1 MYCCRRSSNEW
12 SQSDHTDIPQLHPG
26 VDFSRELGPRYS
38 RNTWPR
44 DGAQALSKS
53 GSISTG
59 PHSST
64 MSVPL
69 GASFFSTQH
78 VSSARV
84 QATNASE
91 LESSDEDT
99 ASDERGLEARMGSLH
114 LSPVHARYRGK
125 SSGVKL
131 IRSVF
136 ALRNEQPGARPIN
149 DALLRTVEA
158 VQTRRPEYWQVY
170 AVRICSLPAR
180 RSH

>member
-1 MYCCRRSSNEW
+1 MYCCRRSSTER
-12 SQSDHTDIPQLHPG
+12 SQSYHTDIPQLHPG

-44 DGAQALSKS
+44 DGAQELPKS
-53 GSISTG
+53 GAFSSG

-64 MSVPL
+64 MSVPP
-69 GASFFSTQH
+69 GANFSPTQH
-78 VSSARV
+78 ASTARV
-84 QATNASE
+84 QVTNTSE

-125 SSGVKL
+125 SSGIKL

-136 ALRNEQPGARPIN
+136 ALRNGQPGARPAN

-158 VQTRRPEYWQVY
+158 VQARRPEYWQVY